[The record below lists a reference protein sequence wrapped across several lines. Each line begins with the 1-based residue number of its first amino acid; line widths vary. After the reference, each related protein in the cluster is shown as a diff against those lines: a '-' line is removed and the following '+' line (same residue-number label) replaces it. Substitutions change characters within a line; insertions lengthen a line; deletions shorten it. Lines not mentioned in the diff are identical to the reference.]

1 MESVKINQLE
11 IENVKRIKAVLLT
24 PTPTGLTV
32 IGGNNNQGKTSV
44 LDTIAWALGGDRY
57 RPSKPERDGSVI
69 PPRIKLTLSN
79 GLVVERTGKN
89 STLKV
94 TDPTGTRAGQQLLNS
109 FVEELALNLPKFME
123 CSGKEKANIL
133 LRIIGI
139 GDQLASLE
147 FEEKQIYNKR
157 HAIGQIA
164 DQKAKYAKEL
174 PFYSGVP
181 DRPVSALELIQR
193 QQEILA
199 QNGENQRKRAQA
211 TQLAQKVEDL
221 TNKMVI
227 LSAELDAA
235 KADLAIAQTSAED
248 LHDESTAQIEQDLRD
263 IESINIKVR
272 ANLDREKAEEEA
284 AAYSDQY
291 NGMTSE
297 LEQIRKAKLDLL
309 NGAKLPLEGL
319 SVEDGELTYHG
330 AKWDSMSGSDQ
341 LRVSTAIVRALNPK
355 CGFVLLDKLEQ
366 MDLNTLREF
375 GAWLE
380 SEGLQAIATRVST
393 GGECSVIIEDGMEVG
408 KTLQEPEA
416 VSNRAW
422 KAGAF

>member
-11 IENVKRIKAVLLT
+11 IENVKRIKALCIE
-24 PTPTGLTV
+24 PTPNGMTI

-57 RPSKPERDGSVI
+57 RPGNPEREGSSI

-79 GLVVERTGKN
+79 GLVVERSGKN
-89 STLKV
+89 SALKV
-94 TDPTGTRAGQQLLNS
+94 TDTSGLRSGQQLLNS
-109 FVEELALNLPKFME
+109 FVEELAINLPKFMAYNNR
-123 CSGKEKANIL
+123 EKADVL
-133 LRIIGI
+133 LQIIGLR
-139 GDQLASLE
+139 DQVYAME
-147 FEEKQIYNKR
+147 QQEKDLYNR
-157 HAIGQIA
+157 RRVIGQIG
-164 DQKAKYAKEL
+164 DQKAKFAKEM
-174 PFYSGVP
+174 PFYSDAP
-181 DRPVSALELIQR
+181 SEPISAADLIRR
-193 QQEILA
+193 QQYILA
-199 QNGENQRKRAQA
+199 VNGENQRKRQRAA
-211 TQLAQKVEDL
+211 ELSAQKENIRRQLDDMTAHYEQVCRDCDIA
-221 TNKMVI
+221 TM
-227 LSAELDAA
+227 SA
-235 KADLAIAQTSAED
+235 TD
-248 LHDESTAQIEQDLRD
+248 LHDESTAQLEEDISN

-272 ANLDREKAEEEA
+272 ANLDREKAEQEAEDYQKQYDELTVQLEA
-284 AAYSDQY
+284 ARQSRY
-291 NGMTSE
+291 
-297 LEQIRKAKLDLL
+297 DLL
-309 NGAKLPLEGL
+309 KNARLPMDGL

-330 AKWDSMSGSDQ
+330 KKWDSMSASDQ

-393 GGECSVIIEDGMEVG
+393 GGECSVIIEDGMAVG

-416 VSNRAW
+416 VANRVW